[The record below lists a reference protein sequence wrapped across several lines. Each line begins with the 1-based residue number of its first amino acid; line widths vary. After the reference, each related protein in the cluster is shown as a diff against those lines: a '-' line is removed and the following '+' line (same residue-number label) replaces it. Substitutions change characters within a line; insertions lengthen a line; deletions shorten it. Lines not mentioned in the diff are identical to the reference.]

1 MKICKNVIY
10 LLKNCI
16 FLRNMEKVYFI
27 PLKFVVT
34 LQQKTKIKRFHKTD
48 RPTDRPTEY

>member
-16 FLRNMEKVYFI
+16 FLGNMEKVYFI
-27 PLKFVVT
+27 PLKFIVT
-34 LQQKTKIKRFHKTD
+34 LHQKTKIKRFHETD
-48 RPTDRPTEY
+48 RQTNRLTEY